1 MPLLLR
7 LIAGFLPRRRG
18 CYGGSVH
25 MRFVVHGVTPIQ
37 FAFRVIRFPPVCVF
51 PPVHHNRLRLHYALI
66 KGQSLEALE
75 TLGKAVLFRKLATL
89 QKEVL

>member
-1 MPLLLR
+1 
-7 LIAGFLPRRRG
+7 
-18 CYGGSVH
+18 
-25 MRFVVHGVTPIQ
+25 
-37 FAFRVIRFPPVCVF
+37 
-51 PPVHHNRLRLHYALI
+51 VHHNRLRLHYALI